1 MKQSTSAKRNVQKE
15 KEKSNKE
22 LENMMLL
29 AQKYQNKAS
38 NSEPIQEQPQTPN
51 ATPPTNTETVPE
63 KSNPPPAPVKF
74 SLSFNKKPKIS

>member
-1 MKQSTSAKRNVQKE
+1 MKQSTSTKRNIQKE

-29 AQKYQNKAS
+29 AQKYQNKTS
-38 NSEPIQEQPQTPN
+38 NSDQVQQTP
-51 ATPPTNTETVPE
+51 APPPSLTPPVNTEPTNNAPA
-63 KSNPPPAPVKF
+63 APVKF